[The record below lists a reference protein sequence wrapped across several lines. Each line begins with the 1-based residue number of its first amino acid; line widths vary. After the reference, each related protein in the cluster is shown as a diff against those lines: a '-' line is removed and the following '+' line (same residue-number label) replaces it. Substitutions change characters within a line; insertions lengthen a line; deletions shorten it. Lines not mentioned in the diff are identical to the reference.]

1 MKTGF
6 TIEVNS
12 DAEEEFLDRI
22 VDARSAG
29 HAAGLS
35 PHDIASVFLMFA
47 HGMLSDTYANT
58 TDTPTI
64 DRDEDAFRCPICDA
78 RVTALELP
86 GIGETP
92 KSADCGHNIPYKDI
106 PDTTLQT
113 LMDDG

>member
-1 MKTGF
+1 MKTDF
-6 TIEVNS
+6 SIEIET
-12 DAEEEFLDRI
+12 DAEEAFLDMI
-22 VDARSAG
+22 VEARSAG
-29 HAAGLS
+29 HEAGLS
-35 PHDIASVFLMFA
+35 QHAIARVFMIFA
-47 HGMLSDTYANT
+47 HGLLSDTYQNT
-58 TDTPTI
+58 SENPPIQQD
-64 DRDEDAFRCPICDA
+64 DDAFTCPICDA